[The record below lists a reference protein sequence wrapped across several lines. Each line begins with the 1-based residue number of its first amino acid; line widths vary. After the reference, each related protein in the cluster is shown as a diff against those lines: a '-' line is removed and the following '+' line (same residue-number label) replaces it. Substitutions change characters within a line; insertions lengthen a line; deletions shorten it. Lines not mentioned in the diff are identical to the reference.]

1 MTAAVGVRKMAY
13 RTAFA
18 ITVVCMAALFLAR
31 AFVGALFG
39 GSPDAGREVAA
50 YLPLFLATMLFLAFV
65 RVTTSCFY
73 ATEKTGLSYALVF
86 AEPGFQLVL
95 FLTLPIALG
104 LFGVWLVVPFSQMLA
119 WFVSFCICQGRND
132 HESSHKS
139 VGNGIAVTVLCSLA
153 LTVLFA
159 AFSEQILWGFG
170 ATEKNIPYAR
180 DYFKYIIPGMPCY
193 MFQNSMNA
201 IIRADGSPRFAMMAT
216 VSGCI
221 ANMILD
227 PVAIFVLDMGVAG
240 AAIAT
245 VIGQFLGAVIT
256 VWYILHTKTFC
267 LRRSS
272 FCLRGIC
279 WEKSCPLGSAAF

>member
-1 MTAAVGVRKMAY
+1 M
-13 RTAFA
+13 
-18 ITVVCMAALFLAR
+18 
-31 AFVGALFG
+31 
-39 GSPDAGREVAA
+39 S
-50 YLPLFLATMLFLAFV
+50 
-65 RVTTSCFY
+65 
-73 ATEKTGLSYALVF
+73 
-86 AEPGFQLVL
+86 
-95 FLTLPIALG
+95 
-104 LFGVWLVVPFSQMLA
+104 
-119 WFVSFCICQGRND
+119 ICQGKND

-180 DYFKYIIPGMPCY
+180 DYFKYIIPGIPCY

-201 IIRADGSPRFAMMAT
+201 IIRADGSPRFAMMAA

-245 VIGQFLGAVIT
+245 VIGQFLGAAIT
-256 VWYILHTKTFC
+256 VWYFLHTKTFC
-267 LRRSS
+267 LRGDI
-272 FCLRGIC
+272 LGKIL
-279 WEKSCPLGSAAF
+279 PLGISSLLWGITMARGSLGG